1 MLEEETAGRSATL
14 LQANHPG
21 GTMNRLSVILVA
33 AGSTL
38 VLSAAALHRAPPA
51 DARELHL
58 RAEATRLRA
67 HFDSVDKELRA
78 RDVSRLNASQR
89 AMRTKLIAWLRDYR
103 NAGTFPENDR
113 FADRAMPFFRDSHG
127 TLCAMAYLVDR
138 SGGGEIVDHIAKTHN
153 NAFIRELTDDRA
165 LVAWLDASGL
175 TVDEAARIQPQ
186 YNFPPPIFVDVPDE
200 KRVSANYALL
210 SMGVGGASLG
220 TLGFNLFSPSRVSGT
235 AGLTAGVAAIVAGVA
250 HLDES
255 GGNKRVAVANTT
267 LGSLTAIAALHALF
281 TTRAAHPA
289 DASKESTRRLVSN
302 ASVSPDLMVLGNE
315 PRVGLRLHA
324 RF

>member
-1 MLEEETAGRSATL
+1 
-14 LQANHPG
+14 
-21 GTMNRLSVILVA
+21 MNRLSVILVA
-33 AGSTL
+33 AGATL
-38 VLSAAALHRAPPA
+38 LLSAAVLHRAPPA
-51 DARELHL
+51 NARELHL

-67 HFDSVDKELRA
+67 HFDSVDQELRA

-138 SGGGEIVDHIAKTHN
+138 SGGGDIVDHIAKTRN

-175 TVDEAARIQPQ
+175 TVDEAARIQPS
-186 YNFPPPIFVDVPDE
+186 YDGFPPPIFVTVPDE

-220 TLGFNLFSPSRVSGT
+220 TLGFNLFSPSRASGT

-255 GGNKRVAVANTT
+255 GGNRKVAVANTT
-267 LGSLTAIAALHALF
+267 IGSLAAIAALHALF
-281 TTRAAHPA
+281 TTRAAHVA
-289 DASKESTRRLVSN
+289 DASKESTRRLVSD
-302 ASVSPDLMVLGNE
+302 ATVSPDLVVLGNE

>member
-1 MLEEETAGRSATL
+1 MK
-14 LQANHPG
+14 
-21 GTMNRLSVILVA
+21 RLSVILVA

-67 HFDSVDKELRA
+67 HFDSVDQELRA
-78 RDVSRLNASQR
+78 RDVSQLNLSQR

-138 SGGGEIVDHIAKTHN
+138 SGGGDIVDHIAKTRN
-153 NAFIRELTDDRA
+153 NAFIRELIDDPA

-175 TVDEAARIQPQ
+175 TVEEAARIQPQ
-186 YNFPPPIFVDVPDE
+186 YGGFPIFVTVPDE

-220 TLGFNLFSPSRVSGT
+220 SLGFNLFSPSRTSGT
-235 AGLTAGVAAIVAGVA
+235 VGLTIGVAAIVAGVA

-255 GGNKRVAVANTT
+255 GGNRRVAVANTT
-267 LGSLTAIAALHALF
+267 LGSLAAIAALHALF
-281 TTRAAHPA
+281 TTRAAHVA
-289 DASKESTRRLVSN
+289 DASKESSRRLVSN
-302 ASVSPDLMVLGNE
+302 ATVSPDLMVLGNE

>member
-1 MLEEETAGRSATL
+1 MK
-14 LQANHPG
+14 
-21 GTMNRLSVILVA
+21 RLSVILVA

-67 HFDSVDKELRA
+67 HFDSVDQELRA
-78 RDVSRLNASQR
+78 RDVSQLNPSQR

-138 SGGGEIVDHIAKTHN
+138 SGGGDIVDHIAKTRN
-153 NAFIRELTDDRA
+153 NAFIRQLTDDPA
-165 LVAWLDASGL
+165 LVAWLEASGL

-186 YNFPPPIFVDVPDE
+186 YGGFPIFVTVPDE

-220 TLGFNLFSPSRVSGT
+220 TLGFNLFSPSRTSGT

-255 GGNKRVAVANTT
+255 GGNRRVAVANTT
-267 LGSLTAIAALHALF
+267 LGSLAAIAALHALF
-281 TTRAAHPA
+281 TTRAAHVA
-289 DASKESTRRLVSN
+289 DASTESSRRLVSN
-302 ASVSPDLMVLGNE
+302 ATVSPDLMVLGNE